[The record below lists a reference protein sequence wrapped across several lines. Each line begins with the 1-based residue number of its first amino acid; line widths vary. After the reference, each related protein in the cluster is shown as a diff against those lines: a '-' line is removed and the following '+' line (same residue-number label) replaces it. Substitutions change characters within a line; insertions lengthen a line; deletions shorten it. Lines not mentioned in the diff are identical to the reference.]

1 MPAANLREILQ
12 TNDLNGA
19 KEYIVEG
26 TPEKGPVTSGI
37 RNVWKCHEMLKDQV
51 TNKPFEDVP
60 KLANKLLEK
69 KI

>member
-26 TPEKGPVTSGI
+26 TPEKGPVTGMG
-37 RNVWKCHEMLKDQV
+37 NVWKCHEMLKDQV
-51 TNKPFEDVP
+51 TNKLFEDVA
-60 KLANKLLEK
+60 KLARKLLEK